1 MKKLKDSQISI
12 KESLTAHRMK
22 ELNKVYNEQLYM
34 ARFSSRKMEV
44 SKQIHFMVKLSKRQG

>member
-44 SKQIHFMVKLSKRQG
+44 SKQIHFMVKLSKR